1 MNFMKKIA
9 FLGVTTLAVF
19 TLAACSSNSTS
30 SSSSETSSGS
40 KVSQS
45 TTKKSSAPANTAVAT
60 DLTTGDWKV
69 GTDVKPGTYV
79 ITSTGGS
86 GNLQTGEGEVNAIL
100 TDNAAEAGNMYT
112 SSVRAVL
119 KDRQDLKISGLA
131 GAHFEPAKSLNNIS
145 SGTLNAGV
153 YVVGQDIKPGTYT
166 IAPVKGGGNL
176 MTDDGLVNE
185 ILGDGTDG
193 MSVKSAHVNLK
204 DGQTL
209 TTTLESIS
217 IAQ

>member
-1 MNFMKKIA
+1 MRKLALFGI
-9 FLGVTTLAVF
+9 TTLAVF
-19 TLAACSSNSTS
+19 TLAACSSNSSSS
-30 SSSSETSSGS
+30 SSSSETSSSS
-40 KVSQS
+40 KTSQS

-60 DLTTGDWKV
+60 DLATGDWKV
-69 GTDVKPGTYV
+69 GTDIKPGTYV

-86 GNLQTGEGEVNAIL
+86 GNLQTGDGEVNAIL
-100 TDNAAEAGNMYT
+100 TDNSAEAGDMYT

-119 KDRQDLKISGLA
+119 KKDQDLKISGLA

-166 IAPVKGGGNL
+166 ITPVKGSGNL
-176 MTDDGLVNE
+176 MTDDGFVNE

-204 DGQTL
+204 DGQVL
-209 TTTLESIS
+209 TTSLESIS
-217 IAQ
+217 LAQ